1 MSPFE
6 KGEPHVTWAN
16 THLPFPERL
25 EQLTATKPWQLNLAK
40 GEEVL
45 DMTVPHGVAIRDKP
59 ARSTRAV
66 ANTESDAATN
76 EEGGKSALAEAVL
89 AAEHPGDK
97 AGKVP
102 TAMDDVQTREVGT
115 HADVPTPMDD
125 DVSTNPESKSPSGTG
140 DVAAP
145 EEDNVDPIAELA
157 AAGLMAVA
165 AGAEVP
171 KKQKR
176 GRGRPRRIMTQEES
190 DAARIRFAASENG
203 FDQLGYGE
211 TLARG
216 GLAGTLFP
224 PIQAPSINPVLLA
237 AYEAGRADATAT
249 SAMHAGVARSVS
261 PPGRVPVP
269 GPSQMS
275 IADIV
280 GKFYNYKPSIEGP
293 DAFPLTSFGNLGT
306 ATPEY
311 LGAQVP
317 GVVRPP
323 YEPGPSV
330 PLGVPLGAGPQEF
343 AGGSHANNESLR
355 QWQKTLAALSGRAGH
370 PTSGVFAVDPIFS
383 SLFAPHV
390 TADQMM
396 EVRLANERAFA
407 ELAREVDACASI
419 ARLNR
424 DEERPRAALCVRVEN
439 ALRRVTEKRQVL
451 GAGDKTKIAAGV
463 LELQTWVKAQLQLRI
478 EELIARAWEKES
490 DAGRDKGKAPVDT
503 GAFAALATVAA
514 ASQLPPRNFER
525 QASESDVKKE

>member
-125 DVSTNPESKSPSGTG
+125 DVSTNPESKSPSGTDSG

-145 EEDNVDPIAELA
+145 EDDNVDPIAELA
-157 AAGLMAVA
+157 EAGLMAVA
-165 AGAEVP
+165 AGEEVP
-171 KKQKR
+171 NKQKI
-176 GRGRPRRIMTQEES
+176 GRGQPRRIMTQEES
-190 DAARIRFAASENG
+190 EAASG
-203 FDQLGYGE
+203 LGQMGYDK
-211 TLARG
+211 TNARR
-216 GLAGTLFP
+216 GLAGTPFP
-224 PIQAPSINPVLLA
+224 PTHAPPINPALLA
-237 AYEAGRADATAT
+237 AYEAGRANAAAT
-249 SAMHAGVARSVS
+249 SAMHAGMARGV
-261 PPGRVPVP
+261 PPPDRDPVT

-275 IADIV
+275 IADIL
-280 GKFYNYKPSIEGP
+280 GKFYNYKPSGDGP
-293 DAFPLTSFGNLGT
+293 DAYPLTSFGNLGT
-306 ATPEY
+306 TTREY
-311 LGAQVP
+311 LGGAP
-317 GVVRPP
+317 GANPSGAAR
-323 YEPGPSV
+323 YSNARGPSV
-330 PLGVPLGAGPQEF
+330 PRGVPLGVGSDWF
-343 AGGSHANNESLR
+343 AGGSHADNVALW
-355 QWQKTLAALSGRAGH
+355 QWRHKVLAGLSGRAEH
-370 PTSGVFAVDPIFS
+370 PAPGVFAVDTNYTA
-383 SLFAPHV
+383 LFAAHV
-390 TADQMM
+390 TTDQMR

-407 ELAREVDACASI
+407 ELAWEVEACASI

-424 DEERPRAALCVRVEN
+424 GEEKPRAALCIRVEN
-439 ALRRVTEKRQVL
+439 ALLHVTEKRQVL
-451 GAGDKTKIAAGV
+451 GAGDKTKLAAGV
-463 LELQTWVKAQLQLRI
+463 LELQTWVKAQLQFRI
-478 EELIARAWEKES
+478 EELTARAWEKES
-490 DAGRDKGKAPVDT
+490 DARRSKGKAPVDT

-514 ASQLPPRNFER
+514 ASELQHKSSER
-525 QASESDVKKE
+525 LAPESDVTFE